1 MIGHRHGDARPCRRT
16 SGKAPARR
24 SGVESYMNLKVCP
37 KTHKTAGVPRRFTLS
52 ALVQCDFFTLQFQP
66 PVIVAF
72 YLTFRGTMYDRRTDL
87 TPEDALPVRRIDA
100 KVKWFNASK
109 GFGFVTM
116 ADGSPDAF
124 LPMAILRRAGYDDV
138 REGASITCDV
148 GAGAKGP
155 LVTSVLSIDLSTA
168 VAPSFGADRRGG
180 AGASSTLEGAVKWF
194 EPDKGYGFISPDGG
208 GKDVFIH
215 ITALRRSGL
224 DGLTPGQRVRVEVI
238 DGRKGLEA
246 DQIALI

>member
-1 MIGHRHGDARPCRRT
+1 
-16 SGKAPARR
+16 
-24 SGVESYMNLKVCP
+24 
-37 KTHKTAGVPRRFTLS
+37 
-52 ALVQCDFFTLQFQP
+52 
-66 PVIVAF
+66 
-72 YLTFRGTMYDRRTDL
+72 MYDRRTDA
-87 TPEDALPVRRIDA
+87 PEDAPAARRVEA

-138 REGASITCDV
+138 REGASITCEV

-155 LVTSVLSIDLSTA
+155 LVTSVLDVDLSTA
-168 VAPSFGADRRGG
+168 VEAGLGDRRGVRP
-180 AGASSTLEGAVKWF
+180 SSTLEGAVKWF
-194 EPDKGYGFISPDGG
+194 EPDKGYGFVAPDGG

-224 DGLTPGQRVRVEVI
+224 EGLAPGQRVRVEVI

-246 DQIALI
+246 DSIALI